1 MKNKLTVFTMLF
13 IIGFLGCYAQNQNNF
28 TITGGISGGEQNH
41 IILKYTNDLNIFIS
55 DTAKITKGTFKF
67 TGKIN
72 EPSLAYLVGKVKNQS
87 VDDPNFTEIF
97 LEPKKMQINVNDGKF
112 KYLEMVGSKTQ
123 TEYEGFRNS
132 QKDIL
137 LKSNQLGIAFGNA
150 RIAYNQSE
158 KSASSKKNLDSIRV
172 ETLLITDKIQQEEK
186 KFSHKNPNSYV
197 SAYFLFRN
205 SLPVDSISII
215 YQNLSP
221 VIKSSFW
228 GLKVY
233 EKISNTKASNIEQT
247 APLFEIKDKN
257 GDWVR
262 LIDYKNK
269 NYVLLDFWASWC
281 IPCRQATPSFKKLYE
296 QYHSK
301 GLEIIS
307 VSIDDNEK
315 NWLKAVADDQMDL
328 WRNIMVGSKD
338 NSNSIRKLYQ
348 VQPVP
353 TYILINRE
361 GIIIGRYTGIDEKEN
376 QNLGLTKK
384 LEEEFR

>member
-13 IIGFLGCYAQNQNNF
+13 IIGFLGCYAQNQNTF